1 MIVRNILV
9 NKSEE
14 IIDLLVRYLI
24 KYGIS
29 YVLIDNEIHFDNYIF
44 KFYNI
49 EDYATKLRKI
59 QLTMEDFEVE
69 REEFQPTMEDFGV
82 EREEFQS
89 TNKYRGEK
97 NIPKLNKKLIKA
109 NNRFINNKIKRKK

>member
-14 IIDLLVRYLI
+14 IIDLLVRELI

-49 EDYATKLRKI
+49 GDYATKLRKI
-59 QLTMEDFEVE
+59 QLTMENFEIE
-69 REEFQPTMEDFGV
+69 REEFQPTY
-82 EREEFQS
+82 
-89 TNKYRGEK
+89 KYREEK

>member
-9 NKSEE
+9 NNSEKL
-14 IIDLLVRYLI
+14 IDLLVRYLI

-29 YVLIDNEIHFDNYIF
+29 YVLIDNEIHFDNYIIR
-44 KFYNI
+44 FYDI

-59 QLTMEDFEVE
+59 QLTMEDFKVE
-69 REEFQPTMEDFGV
+69 REEFQPT
-82 EREEFQS
+82 
-89 TNKYRGEK
+89 NKYREEK